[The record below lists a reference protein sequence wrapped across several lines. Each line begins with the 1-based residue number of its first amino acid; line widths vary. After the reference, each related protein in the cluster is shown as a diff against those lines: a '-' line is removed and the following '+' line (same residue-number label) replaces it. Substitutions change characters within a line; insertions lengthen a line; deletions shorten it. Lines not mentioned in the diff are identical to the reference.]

1 MLVSQE
7 RVILVGCL
15 VHSYTPRQ
23 SGHPPLI
30 LQRQRYK
37 ISEVYHFM
45 KTTMCYAEGRKGIKN
60 LTDPNKRNGNEEEK
74 NVYEKKIEW
83 KKNRLHVPSLH
94 VQKVLQ

>member
-45 KTTMCYAEGRKGIKN
+45 KTAMCYAEGRKGMKN
-60 LTDPNKRNGNEEEK
+60 LTDPN
-74 NVYEKKIEW
+74 
-83 KKNRLHVPSLH
+83 
-94 VQKVLQ
+94 